1 MNSALPAW
9 PLSAALLRLSVTLG
23 VLFLLGVGFVFSLKP
38 VDLKQLEAQISRV
51 ERPLG
56 AAERLSLT
64 LAPDLSQT
72 LMLSGSDAPGL
83 SAELSA
89 SREGDLKLSAA
100 PLPNQLPSDRLPNSA
115 QTPQK
120 EVALTLSRTWRDWPL
135 LIQLGG
141 QNGLAGHLKVRVPR
155 NVPLRLNVQQPA
167 DQTSLDLQRLNLERL
182 TFSSAR
188 GQWNVTLPES
198 GQPDLT
204 FKTEDGVLKLILP
217 EGTARSTL
225 SATSVSGQL
234 VLRVPLTARA
244 DLTVK
249 QLSGAT
255 INLPPSFQELDSAGS
270 GRDSAR
276 LRHYLQAGQPDGP
289 QLTATLSLTGGSL
302 TVKGVS
308 P

>member
-51 ERPLG
+51 EQPLG

-100 PLPNQLPSDRLPNSA
+100 PLLNRLPSDRLPNSA

-141 QNGLAGHLKVRVPR
+141 QNGLAGHLKVKVPKD
-155 NVPLRLNVQQPA
+155 VPLRLNVQQPA
-167 DQTSLDLQRLNLERL
+167 DQTSLDLQRLKLERL

-204 FKTEDGVLKLILP
+204 FKTEDGVLTLILP
-217 EGTARSTL
+217 EGTAQSTL
-225 SATSVSGQL
+225 SAASVSGQT

-249 QLSGAT
+249 QLGGAT
-255 INLPPSFQELDSAGS
+255 INLPPSFRELDSAGS

-276 LRHYLQAGQPDGP
+276 VRHYLQEGQPDGP